1 MYHCHTSG
9 NALKPWVMRKSHA
22 HLIMPLCN
30 SLSPRMLRVLSSV
43 EATPVRNS
51 LPKELPIMVN
61 DLSSD
66 MPTHMLAV
74 YSRQSTA
81 SPNST
86 RRVTLFPI
94 HNIIMA
100 LHCAHLP
107 TLPKSTASEP
117 DSVGQ
122 MTLPVI
128 PLCIPSPETF
138 SQLSAYL
145 YTRNCSQ
152 LLVSLLPTRM
162 LTPASILSFD
172 HILDVDSPELQQ
184 YSEKLR
190 ATYTPHALLMHA
202 MTINGLWRNACALGV
217 FDDQLWEVLDLAW
230 DAVLGAL
237 GWTEGGAEATS
248 SPS

>member
-1 MYHCHTSG
+1 
-9 NALKPWVMRKSHA
+9 
-22 HLIMPLCN
+22 
-30 SLSPRMLRVLSSV
+30 
-43 EATPVRNS
+43 
-51 LPKELPIMVN
+51 MVN
-61 DLSSD
+61 DFSSD

-74 YSRQSTA
+74 YSRQSAA

-152 LLVSLLPTRM
+152 LLASLLPTGM
-162 LTPASILSFD
+162 LTPASLD
-172 HILDVDSPELQQ
+172 HVPDGSPELQQ
-184 YSEKLR
+184 YSEEIR
-190 ATYTPHALLMHA
+190 ATYTPHALLTHA

-217 FDDQLWEVLDLAW
+217 FDDQLWGVLDLAW

-237 GWTEGGAEATS
+237 EWTDGATEATS
-248 SPS
+248 

>member
-1 MYHCHTSG
+1 MSKRTLNEILDFVEWGLVRSE
-9 NALKPWVMRKSHA
+9 NSRWRRWRSQPRRSH
-22 HLIMPLCN
+22 
-30 SLSPRMLRVLSSV
+30 LRCRLSS
-43 EATPVRNS
+43 
-51 LPKELPIMVN
+51 
-61 DLSSD
+61 
-66 MPTHMLAV
+66 
-74 YSRQSTA
+74 
-81 SPNST
+81 
-86 RRVTLFPI
+86 TLRP
-94 HNIIMA
+94 
-100 LHCAHLP
+100 P
-107 TLPKSTASEP
+107 
-117 DSVGQ
+117 
-122 MTLPVI
+122 
-128 PLCIPSPETF
+128 
-138 SQLSAYL
+138 QLSAYL

-152 LLVSLLPTRM
+152 LLASLLPTRM